1 MPTATGAF
9 SVTEFTP
16 TDYASA
22 VETALPIGH
31 SHMVKTFTGA
41 VEGRS
46 LTQFSFAFSPESGAG
61 TYVAMEAF
69 EGTVGI
75 DAAQDFEDR
84 FLHRRRGADP
94 HRGRDVEVVSEIIV
108 HAIPTCPAPVG
119 IGGGAALPLRGSVG
133 HPARRV
139 NQGASLGCVGR

>member
-69 EGTVGI
+69 EGTVDG
-75 DAAQDFEDR
+75 
-84 FLHRRRGADP
+84 RRGTFNFAHSATTSGSD
-94 HRGRDVEVVSEIIV
+94 RTDEFFLIV
-108 HAIPTCPAPVG
+108 PNSGTGELEG
-119 IGGGAALPLRGSVG
+119 IRGGGAIVVDDDGERMVFDYTL
-133 HPARRV
+133 
-139 NQGASLGCVGR
+139 

>member
-1 MPTATGAF
+1 VTADEARHRERHVERVLDVVIQGVATLVSGQLAAEQALK
-9 SVTEFTP
+9 VTER
-16 TDYASA
+16 
-22 VETALPIGH
+22 
-31 SHMVKTFTGA
+31 TG
-41 VEGRS
+41 
-46 LTQFSFAFSPESGAG
+46 
-61 TYVAMEAF
+61 EAF

>member
-69 EGTVGI
+69 EGTVDG
-75 DAAQDFEDR
+75 
-84 FLHRRRGADP
+84 RRGTFNFAHSATTSGSD
-94 HRGRDVEVVSEIIV
+94 RTDEFFLIV
-108 HAIPTCPAPVG
+108 PNSGTGELAG
-119 IGGGAALPLRGSVG
+119 IRGGGAIVVDDDGERMVFDYTL
-133 HPARRV
+133 
-139 NQGASLGCVGR
+139 

>member
-69 EGTVGI
+69 EGTVDGRHGTFNFAHSATTSGSDRTDEFFLIVPNSGTGELAGI
-75 DAAQDFEDR
+75 R
-84 FLHRRRGADP
+84 
-94 HRGRDVEVVSEIIV
+94 
-108 HAIPTCPAPVG
+108 
-119 IGGGAALPLRGSVG
+119 GGGAIVVDDGGERMVFDYTL
-133 HPARRV
+133 
-139 NQGASLGCVGR
+139 